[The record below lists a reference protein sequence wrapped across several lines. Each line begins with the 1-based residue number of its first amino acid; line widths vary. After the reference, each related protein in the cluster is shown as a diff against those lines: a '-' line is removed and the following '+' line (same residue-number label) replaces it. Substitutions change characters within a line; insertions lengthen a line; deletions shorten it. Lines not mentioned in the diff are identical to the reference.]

1 MIPEES
7 RNTYVLAKNY
17 GFNSKS
23 LPVLLAVWVIKASS
37 LPKLYHRLQDRRDV
51 AVSHFRKLEKA
62 GLKVTKLVLDLKYFE
77 SCLELGIYPKFLK
90 FKPPN
95 LPAYQNTKNIL
106 RKVLSNQI
114 NCVNKEL
121 KLAKK

>member
-1 MIPEES
+1 MGLI
-7 RNTYVLAKNY
+7 LKA
-17 GFNSKS
+17 
-23 LPVLLAVWVIKASS
+23 LPVLLAVWIIKASS

-77 SCLELGIYPKFLK
+77 SCLELGICPKFLK